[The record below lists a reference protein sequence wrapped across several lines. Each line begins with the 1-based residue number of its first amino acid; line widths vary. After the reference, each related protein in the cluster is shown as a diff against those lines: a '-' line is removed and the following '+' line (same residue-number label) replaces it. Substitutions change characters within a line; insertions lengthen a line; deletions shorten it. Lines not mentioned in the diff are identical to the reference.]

1 MSCSSSS
8 NLVAAFVDLASFD
21 YLEKFLYGGCDATAY
36 FVKKV
41 RKSTW
46 FTIVPV
52 VLSSNGNAS
61 FGSQWSVNISRA
73 GDYLVRSWLRVILP
87 AITIPVIGAGGTT
100 AAPAAGSLLQV
111 TPAAWWAG
119 TGSTAGLGPFVE
131 LYSVAAENISFRW
144 TRNIGHNLIKEASI
158 TFNDLSE
165 ARYDSHFLD
174 FWAAFTVPGGK
185 INGYANMIGNVAAL
199 NNPTAAG
206 TMVPGG
212 GVLPGTTS
220 ATTTLTLP
228 QSVLNIP
235 NPFSH
240 FLETG
245 WALPTAA
252 LPYNDMKMNFCFR
265 NYYELLIIDSGP
277 IFISTTPDT
286 TPVFPGAPNVPFGVS
301 IPWPSTLV
309 PTGGVPTLSVS
320 CWAEYALVSNGER
333 VQMGK
338 APRDLLIQQVQTAPL
353 QTFNAS
359 SSTTANNQFQVH
371 FAHAVKTVFFGVV
384 NTTNP
389 SEHSNYTNA
398 SPAILDL
405 SYAPYSGPSYFVDFS
420 PALASDPI
428 GSVSL
433 YYENT
438 QRLANM
444 GADYFAFVQPY
455 YTCPSIPQETG
466 YHVYNY
472 TLDNYGKL
480 TNVIFAFAASSEA
493 ISASTLPVLTV
504 GTVTSPVT
512 AGDGTITA
520 PNPSYGSAGA
530 PIKQTFQTFIQVI
543 SHNVVRVSGGV
554 LGFPAL

>member
-1 MSCSSSS
+1 MSCSSS

-21 YLEKFLYGGCDATAY
+21 YLEKFLYGGCDASAY
-36 FVKKV
+36 FIKKV

-52 VLSSNGNAS
+52 VLSSNGNAA
-61 FGSQWSVNISRA
+61 FGQTWSVNISRA
-73 GDYLVRSWLRVILP
+73 GDYLVRSWLRVTLP
-87 AITIPVIGAGGTT
+87 AITMSMTALTAALPPSWLGTAST
-100 AAPAAGSLLQV
+100 AAPFGTYVVLADSAAIN
-111 TPAAWWAG
+111 A
-119 TGSTAGLGPFVE
+119 
-131 LYSVAAENISFRW
+131 SFRW
-144 TRNIGHNLIKEASI
+144 TRNVGHNLIREASI
-158 TFNDLSE
+158 TFNDLCES
-165 ARYDSHFLD
+165 RYDSHFLD

-185 INGYANMIGNVAAL
+185 INGYQNMIGNVAAL
-199 NNPTAAG
+199 NNPVGAG
-206 TMVPGG
+206 IMAP
-212 GVLPGTTS
+212 S
-220 ATTTLTLP
+220 ATTTTLTLP
-228 QSVLNIP
+228 SAILNIP

-265 NYYELLIIDSGP
+265 NYYELLVIDSGP
-277 IFISTTPDT
+277 IFVAPASDAIYPGS
-286 TPVFPGAPNVPFGVS
+286 TPVFPGSPADTPFGVS
-301 IPWPSTLV
+301 IPWPATLV
-309 PTGGVPTLSVS
+309 PTSGVPLLQAS

-338 APRDLLIQQVQTAPL
+338 APRDLLIQQVQTAPF
-353 QTFNAS
+353 QTFNATS
-359 SSTTANNQFQVH
+359 NTAANNQFQVH

-398 SPAILDL
+398 SPVTFD
-405 SYAPYSGPSYFVDFS
+405 YSLTGGPSYFLDFT

-428 GSVSL
+428 QSVSL

-472 TLDNYGKL
+472 TLDILSSNAMGSTNYGKL
-480 TNVIFAFAASSEA
+480 TNVTFAFAASPEA
-493 ISASTLPVLTV
+493 TIAATLPSTIPGFTPDV
-504 GTVTSPVT
+504 GTTIMTGGTLASPN
-512 AGDGTITA
+512 GT
-520 PNPSYGSAGA
+520 YGPAGA
-530 PIKQTFQTFIQVI
+530 PIPQTFQSFIQVI